1 MSGAL
6 RILVIDDE
14 EAMRESLAAWLRKEG
29 YRVSLAASGAEGL
42 ARLNDADFDLLLV
55 DVKMPGMDGL
65 TVLERVRED
74 WPELA
79 VVMITAYGS
88 IESAVTAM
96 KKGARDYLL
105 KPFDPEQMLLVI
117 EKIVQLQAL
126 FRENE
131 ALRERLRQSAREG
144 LGDLVA
150 GSEAMLEV
158 LELIQDVAPTDAA
171 VLLTGETGTGKELAA
186 RAIHALSSCAYG
198 PFVVINCGAQS
209 EALLESALF
218 GHERGAFTGA
228 VATQRGRLEMADG
241 GTLFLD
247 EVGEIPTKM
256 QLDLLRVLE
265 DRQFTRVG
273 GTGPLHSDFRLICA
287 THRDL
292 PARVKSGAFRADFF
306 YRINVLEV
314 RLPPL
319 REREGDVEL
328 LAGYFVQQLARK
340 LSKPV
345 TGFTPEALRLLCG
358 YAWPGNVRELRN
370 VLERAVVICRADRIG
385 ARELTF
391 LASED
396 PAVPVPMTLREAEIC
411 HILRALDAEDWNITH
426 AARVLGIDRVT
437 LSRKIKRYDLSRKG

>member
-1 MSGAL
+1 MREPL
-6 RILVIDDE
+6 RVLVIDDE

-29 YRVSLAASGAEGL
+29 YRVSVAAGGVDGL
-42 ARLNDADFDLLLV
+42 AQLSDRQFDLLLV
-55 DVKMPGMDGL
+55 DMKMPGMDGL
-65 TVLERVRED
+65 AVLERVQEIRSD
-74 WPELA
+74 LP

-96 KKGARDYLL
+96 KMGARDYLL

-117 EKIVQLQAL
+117 ERIVDHQELE
-126 FRENE
+126 RENE
-131 ALRERLRQSAREG
+131 ALRERLRQSARDG
-144 LGDLVA
+144 VGDLVA
-150 GSEAMLEV
+150 GSEAMIDV

-171 VLLTGETGTGKELAA
+171 VLITGETGTGKELVA
-186 RAIHALSSCAYG
+186 RAIHASSSCAYG

-228 VATQRGRLEMADG
+228 VATQRGRLEMAHG

-273 GTGPLHSDFRLICA
+273 GAKPLESDFRLICA

-292 PARVKSGAFRADFF
+292 PAQIKSGGFRADFF

-328 LAGYFVQQLARK
+328 LAGYFVDQFARK
-340 LSKPV
+340 LGKSIQ
-345 TGFTPEALRLLCG
+345 GFTSEGLGLLRG
-358 YAWPGNVRELRN
+358 YTWPGNVRELRN
-370 VLERAVVICRADRIG
+370 VLERAVVICRADQIG

-391 LASED
+391 LASGD
-396 PAVPVPMTLREAEIC
+396 PDVVVPMTLREAEIC
-411 HILRALDAEDWNITH
+411 HVRRALDAADWNITH
-426 AARVLGIDRVT
+426 AARALGIDRVT
-437 LSRKIKRYDLSRKG
+437 LSRKIKRHDLSRMK